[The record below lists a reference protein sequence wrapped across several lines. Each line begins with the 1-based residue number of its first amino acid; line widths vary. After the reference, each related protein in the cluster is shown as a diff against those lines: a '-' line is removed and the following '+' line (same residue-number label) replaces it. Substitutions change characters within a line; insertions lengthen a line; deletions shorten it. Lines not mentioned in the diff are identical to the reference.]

1 MFTSHLFPFCW
12 LILYFPGEVGQE
24 ISSLSKYLKKLIL
37 VGLEGRES
45 GQLNKGRLYQVGIS
59 PPFLLALHSFLTQ
72 SQGSHP
78 DSYTLWFLTRKS
90 YSQGRLMN
98 HAGIFGWCATNQ
110 VFQKTLS
117 TTVFWGKGWQWF
129 PHLHPRVWGE
139 LKLLPKILLGGEEI
153 CLTLSQVACLYYY
166 LSQSNW
172 NGILRNSG
180 ILWLFFSTH
189 FTLHQM
195 ATSWWSAQVNFSG

>member
-78 DSYTLWFLTRKS
+78 DSYTLWFLTKKS

-153 CLTLSQVACLYYY
+153 CLTLSQVACPVL
-166 LSQSNW
+166 LSLSEQLKW
-172 NGILRNSG
+172 NIKKQWYIVIIFLHTFYFAPNGYFLVVSSG
-180 ILWLFFSTH
+180 EF
-189 FTLHQM
+189 
-195 ATSWWSAQVNFSG
+195 